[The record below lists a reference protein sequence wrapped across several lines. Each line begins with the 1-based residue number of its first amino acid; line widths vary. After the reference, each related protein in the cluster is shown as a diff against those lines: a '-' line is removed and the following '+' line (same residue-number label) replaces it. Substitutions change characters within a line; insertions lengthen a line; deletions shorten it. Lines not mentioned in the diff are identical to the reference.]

1 MINYGKHS
9 INQSDIDSVVDVLK
23 SDFITQGPK
32 VVEFENDLKKYCNA
46 KYAKVVSNAT
56 AALHIAYL
64 AIGIKKGDIVWT
76 SPNTFV
82 STANAALYC
91 GAEIDFVDIDPKTY
105 NISVEALH
113 KKLLNAKL
121 ENKLPKLVVPVHF
134 AGQSC
139 EMKDIWKLSKEFNF
153 KIIEDASHALGG
165 EYLDNKVGG
174 CQYSDMAVFSF
185 HPVKMITTGEGGAIL
200 TNDKKLDKA
209 LSLLR
214 THGITKD
221 ADMFVNNSD
230 GDWYYEQQ
238 ALGFNYRLSDIQ
250 AALGISQLR
259 RIDSFVAKRRKIADY
274 YFNNLDE
281 ELLPYQHPDTS
292 SSWHLFVIQTKN
304 RKKLYNHLKNN
315 GVQTQVHYI
324 PVYSQPF
331 YKHEILSSTERFY
344 ERCLSLPIYF
354 DLSCEEYKRVVK
366 SFERNYRFKR

>member
-1 MINYGKHS
+1 MIPRH
-9 INQSDIDSVVDVLK
+9 
-23 SDFITQGPK
+23 T
-32 VVEFENDLKKYCNA
+32 
-46 KYAKVVSNAT
+46 
-56 AALHIAYL
+56 
-64 AIGIKKGDIVWT
+64 
-76 SPNTFV
+76 
-82 STANAALYC
+82 
-91 GAEIDFVDIDPKTY
+91 
-105 NISVEALH
+105 ISVEALH
-113 KKLLNAKL
+113 KKLLNARL
-121 ENKLPKLVVPVHF
+121 ENRLPKLVVPVHF

-139 EMKDIWKLSKEFNF
+139 EMKDIWKLAKEFNF

-209 LSLLR
+209 LNLLR

-221 ADMFVNNSD
+221 PDMFINNSD

-238 ALGFNYRLSDIQ
+238 SLGFNYRLSDIQ

-259 RIDSFVAKRRKIADY
+259 RIDSFVAKRREIADY
-274 YFNNLDE
+274 YFNNLDK
-281 ELLPYQHPDTS
+281 ELLPYQHPDTN

-304 RKKLYNHLKNN
+304 RKKLFNHLKNN

-331 YKHEILSSTERFY
+331 YKHEIQSNAEKFY

-354 DLSCEEYKRVVK
+354 DLSCYEYKQVVK
-366 SFERNYRFKR
+366 SFE